1 MARQKIFIQLL
12 DKRPRLQCLL
22 CIERPYG
29 ALGFGRWRKCHGSQC
44 RHWSRSV
51 HWIARPIY
59 PNRNPEFLYSMKMSK
74 FLTSKKPGR
83 PPRNLIDVLRTQLWF
98 HVLKLSSGLPSAYAI
113 EKALEPH
120 LVRITAD
127 GVNRPRKWDS
137 YEHGT
142 RVPKRSHDLRDAVEL
157 AERHFPGTAS
167 WFDNPL
173 WEILKGTKPD
183 RWELQR
189 LLQSLS
195 PAVIDVLITTKGSIN
210 GQAELVQ
217 LTHEHFDCLV
227 ALGTFDALAAVA
239 ILTKLS
245 EETAS
250 HELRDMA
257 LDCYARL
264 QPILADAPETCV
276 HYPELFTYVDN
287 VCQYWLMV
295 SPGKRMNVHVFWHGQ
310 EWAEDRISHF
320 GPKLALLYRSH
331 AWGKAWEEWENTT

>member
-1 MARQKIFIQLL
+1 MRM
-12 DKRPRLQCLL
+12 P
-22 CIERPYG
+22 
-29 ALGFGRWRKCHGSQC
+29 
-44 RHWSRSV
+44 
-51 HWIARPIY
+51 
-59 PNRNPEFLYSMKMSK
+59 K

-83 PPRNLIDVLRTQLWF
+83 PPRNPIDVLRTQLWF
-98 HVLKLSSGLPSAYAI
+98 NVLKLRSGLPSAYAI
-113 EKALEPH
+113 EKALEPR

-142 RVPKRSHDLRDAVEL
+142 RVPKRSHDLSDAVEL

-189 LLQSLS
+189 LLQTLS
-195 PAVIDVLITTKGSIN
+195 PAVIDVLMTTEGAIK

-276 HYPELFTYVDN
+276 HYPELFTYVDK
-287 VCQYWLMV
+287 VCQYWVMV

-310 EWAEDRISHF
+310 EWARDRISHF
-320 GPKLALLYRSH
+320 GPKLAHLYRTH
-331 AWGKAWEEWENTT
+331 AWGNGWKEWENKT

>member
-1 MARQKIFIQLL
+1 M
-12 DKRPRLQCLL
+12 P
-22 CIERPYG
+22 
-29 ALGFGRWRKCHGSQC
+29 
-44 RHWSRSV
+44 
-51 HWIARPIY
+51 
-59 PNRNPEFLYSMKMSK
+59 K

-98 HVLKLSSGLPSAYAI
+98 HVLKLRSGLPSAYAI

-142 RVPKRSHDLRDAVEL
+142 RVPKRSYDLSDAVDL
-157 AERHFPGTAS
+157 AERHYPGTAS

-189 LLQSLS
+189 LLQTLS
-195 PAVIDVLITTKGSIN
+195 PAVIDVLITTEGSIK

-227 ALGTFDALAAVA
+227 ALGNFDALAAVA
-239 ILTKLS
+239 ILSKLS

-276 HYPELFTYVDN
+276 HYPELFTYVDK
-287 VCQYWLMV
+287 VCQYWVMV

-310 EWAEDRISHF
+310 EWASDRISYF
-320 GPKLALLYRSH
+320 GPKLALLYRAH
-331 AWGKAWEEWENTT
+331 EWGNGWEEWGNST